1 MAENRGCEVIGER
14 RVLTDSQIRA
24 KKDKTESFFSGNYRW
39 VWLDKAER
47 AKALFV
53 ALHLLRLAKM
63 RREDRIQFP
72 AGRTAAELNMA
83 RCTLYRKLASLQSA
97 GLIKVDRR
105 PRRWPTV
112 ELLGSPRVPYPK
124 KKDLSGQSRSGAPP
138 SLGKND
144 ADPRMETQ
152 LNLAL

>member
-1 MAENRGCEVIGER
+1 MAENTGCEVIGER

-24 KKDKTESFFSGNYRW
+24 KKDTSESFFSGNYNW
-39 VWLDKAER
+39 DWLYKAEQ
-47 AKALFV
+47 AKGLFV
-53 ALHLLRLAKM
+53 ALHLLRLATM
-63 RREDRIQFP
+63 RRNDRVQFP
-72 AGRTAAELNMA
+72 AGRTASELDMA

-97 GLIKVDRR
+97 GLIKVDRM

-124 KKDLSGQSRSGAPP
+124 KKDLSGKSRSGAPP

-152 LNLAL
+152 LNLGL